1 MRSRRKKINGCGL
14 FPPHPTRALADSGL
28 DGLRCRSQGR
38 VNGKKL
44 VENVET
50 INWINMPAR

>member
-1 MRSRRKKINGCGL
+1 MGAGSSL
-14 FPPHPTRALADSGL
+14 PTPTRALADYGL